1 MEIVIFLDDQFK
13 NMNYFY
19 FYFFI
24 YVLFSKAQ
32 QKYFAVTYYYFKA
45 FFFFLMLL
53 ENLAHCL
60 QISVFEVPL
69 KTFSYLQSIR

>member
-32 QKYFAVTYYYFKA
+32 QKYFAVTYYELT
-45 FFFFLMLL
+45 FFFF
-53 ENLAHCL
+53 
-60 QISVFEVPL
+60 
-69 KTFSYLQSIR
+69 